1 MFAVAIWGSFKIW
14 NAGRDIHV
22 SPPDATFDDD
32 SFPGS
37 DESSAAE
44 CRGETVVDDDEIFE
58 ENDCSIYDLDDS
70 SLAAD
75 PGLHSSN
82 AVVG

>member
-14 NAGRDIHV
+14 NAGRDIQV

-32 SFPGS
+32 FFSGS

-44 CRGETVVDDDEIFE
+44 CRDENVVDDEILE

-82 AVVG
+82 AVIG